1 MFSFCQLCIDS
12 IIWKDIYLIKLLY
25 YFMFDKLPISS
36 KTEKIL
42 TKSLDEPISA
52 EDANYLIN
60 IKGSDL
66 YPLLATADYL
76 RQEIAGN
83 NVTFINNCNI
93 NFTNICTVRCGF
105 CAFGKDADDPEAYIL
120 DDEAILKKAQRAVD
134 KGAHE
139 FCVMGGVLPD
149 ADVEYYE
156 HLLQLLKGE
165 FPNIMIHGFS
175 PTMIKDAS
183 VVSGISVEDA
193 FERLKSAGLD
203 TLPGTAAEILTDR
216 SREIICPEKV
226 TTQEWIDIVK
236 TAHEVGIPG
245 SATIMYGHVETPEER
260 VEHIDI
266 IRKIQQETHGFT
278 EFIPMTFMHEY
289 SPIFLEGQQNLGA
302 TGTEDLKL
310 YAVARL
316 MLKDLI
322 PNIQVSWVKM
332 GFRFAQVSLTA
343 GANDLGGTLGGDE
356 LSEASG
362 APDGVEASIDTLSN
376 MVRDLGRNPIERNS
390 KYTEFY
396 PIESKSSDVKIVS
409 K

>member
-1 MFSFCQLCIDS
+1 
-12 IIWKDIYLIKLLY
+12 
-25 YFMFDKLPISS
+25 MFDKLPISS
-36 KTEKIL
+36 KTERIL
-42 TKSLDEPISA
+42 TKSLDEAITV
-52 EDANYLIN
+52 EEANHLMN

-76 RQEIAGN
+76 RQQIVGD

-105 CAFGKDADDPEAYIL
+105 CVFGKDADDPEAYIL
-120 DDEAILKKAQRAVD
+120 NDEQILAKAQGAVE

-149 ADVEYYE
+149 ADIEYYE

-165 FPNIMIHGFS
+165 YPDVMIHGFS
-175 PTMIKDAS
+175 PTMINDACI
-183 VVSGISVEDA
+183 VSGVDIAEGC
-193 FERLKSAGLD
+193 ERLRDAGLD

-216 SREIICPEKV
+216 SRDLICPEKV
-226 TTQEWIDIVK
+226 SVSEWVDIVK

-245 SATIMYGHVETPEER
+245 SATIMYGHVETLEER
-260 VEHIDI
+260 VEHIDV
-266 IRKIQQETHGFT
+266 IRRLQEDTHGFT

-289 SPIFLEGQQNLGA
+289 SPIFLEGQTNLGA

-310 YAVARL
+310 YAVSRL
-316 MLKDLI
+316 MLRDLI

-362 APDGVEASIDTLSN
+362 APDGVEASIDTLDSI
-376 MVRDLGRNPIERNS
+376 VRNLGRNPIERNS

-396 PIESKSSDVKIVS
+396 PIAQGIELPSK
-409 K
+409 

>member
-1 MFSFCQLCIDS
+1 
-12 IIWKDIYLIKLLY
+12 
-25 YFMFDKLPISS
+25 MFDKLPVSS

-42 TKSLDEPISA
+42 TKALDEPISV
-52 EDANYLIN
+52 EEGEYLMN
-60 IKGSDL
+60 IKGHDL

-76 RQEIAGN
+76 RNEIVGN
-83 NVTFINNCNI
+83 DVTFINNCNI

-105 CAFGKDADDPEAYIL
+105 CAFGKDENDPEAYIM
-120 DDEAILKKAQRAVD
+120 DDESILEKAHGAVE

-139 FCVMGGVLPD
+139 FCLMGGVLKD
-149 ADVEYYE
+149 ADIEYYE
-156 HLLQLLKGE
+156 HLLTLLKGE
-165 FPNIMIHGFS
+165 FPNTLIHGFS
-175 PTMIKDAS
+175 PTMINDAAI
-183 VVSGISVEDA
+183 VSGIDIAEA
-193 FERLKSAGLD
+193 CERLKIAGLD

-245 SATIMYGHVETPEER
+245 SATIMYGHVETLKER
-260 VEHIDI
+260 VEHIDV
-266 IRKIQQETHGFT
+266 IRTLQEETKGFT

-310 YAVARL
+310 YAVSRL
-316 MLKDLI
+316 MLRDLI

-332 GFRFAQVSLTA
+332 GFRFAQVALTA

-356 LSEASG
+356 LSAASG
-362 APDGVEASIDTLSN
+362 APDGVEASISTLGN
-376 MVRDLGRNPIERNS
+376 IVENLGRHPIERNS

-396 PIESKSSDVKIVS
+396 PINLEKELVS
-409 K
+409 Q

>member
-1 MFSFCQLCIDS
+1 
-12 IIWKDIYLIKLLY
+12 
-25 YFMFDKLPISS
+25 MFDKLPITP

-42 TKSLDEPISA
+42 TKALDEEISV
-52 EDANYLIN
+52 EEANHLMN
-60 IKGSDL
+60 IKGADL

-76 RQEIAGN
+76 RQEIVGD

-105 CAFGKDADDPEAYIL
+105 CAFGKDADDPEAYVL
-120 DDEAILKKAQRAVD
+120 DDEAILNKAQGAVE

-149 ADVEYYE
+149 ADIEYYE
-156 HLLQLLKGE
+156 HLLHLLKGE
-165 FPNIMIHGFS
+165 YPNVLIHGFS
-175 PTMIKDAS
+175 PTMINDACL
-183 VVSGISVEDA
+183 VSGVSIEEGC
-193 FERLKSAGLD
+193 ERLKDAGLD

-226 TTQEWIDIVK
+226 SVSEWVDIVK
-236 TAHEVGIPG
+236 TAHEVGIPS
-245 SATIMYGHVETPEER
+245 SATIMYGHVETLEER
-260 VEHIDI
+260 VQHIDV
-266 IRKIQQETHGFT
+266 IRKLQQETHGFT

-289 SPIFLEGQQNLGA
+289 SPIFLEGQSNLGA

-310 YAVARL
+310 YAVSRL
-316 MLKDLI
+316 MLRDLI

-362 APDGVEASIDTLSN
+362 APDGVDASIDTLGN
-376 MVRDLGRNPIERNS
+376 IVRNLGRNPIERNS

-396 PIESKSSDVKIVS
+396 PIDSEIAMHSK
-409 K
+409 

>member
-1 MFSFCQLCIDS
+1 
-12 IIWKDIYLIKLLY
+12 
-25 YFMFDKLPISS
+25 MFDRLPISS
-36 KTEKIL
+36 KTERIL
-42 TKSLDEPISA
+42 TKSLDEAITV
-52 EDANYLIN
+52 EEANHLMN
-60 IKGSDL
+60 IQGPDL

-76 RQEIAGN
+76 RHEIVGD

-120 DDEAILKKAQRAVD
+120 NDEQIIAKGRGAVEN
-134 KGAHE
+134 GARE
-139 FCVMGGVLPD
+139 FTLMGGVHPD
-149 ADVEYYE
+149 ADIEYYE

-165 FPNIMIHGFS
+165 FPDVMIHGFS
-175 PTMIKDAS
+175 PTMVRDACLA
-183 VVSGISVEDA
+183 SGIDMAEG
-193 FERLKSAGLD
+193 FERLKNVGLD

-226 TTQEWIDIVK
+226 SVAEWIEAVK

-245 SATIMYGHVETPEER
+245 SATIMYGHVETLEER

-266 IRKIQQETHGFT
+266 IRNLQEETHGFT

-289 SPIFLEGQQNLGA
+289 SPIFLEGQTGLGA
-302 TGTEDLKL
+302 SGTEDLKL
-310 YAVARL
+310 YAVSRL
-316 MLKDLI
+316 MLRDII

-332 GFRFAQVSLTA
+332 GFRFAQVALTA
-343 GANDLGGTLGGDE
+343 GTNDLGGTLGGDE

-362 APDGVEASIDTLSN
+362 APDGVEASIDILDS
-376 MVRDLGRNPIERNS
+376 MVRNLGRNPIERNS

-396 PIESKSSDVKIVS
+396 PIAQGIEMPSK
-409 K
+409 

>member
-1 MFSFCQLCIDS
+1 
-12 IIWKDIYLIKLLY
+12 
-25 YFMFDKLPISS
+25 MFDKLPIFS
-36 KTEKIL
+36 KTERIL
-42 TKSLDEPISA
+42 TKSLDEAITV
-52 EDANYLIN
+52 EEANHLMN

-76 RQEIAGN
+76 RQQIVGD

-120 DDEAILKKAQRAVD
+120 NDEQILAKAQGAVE

-149 ADVEYYE
+149 ADIEYYE

-165 FPNIMIHGFS
+165 YPDVMIHGFS
-175 PTMIKDAS
+175 PTMINDACI
-183 VVSGISVEDA
+183 VSGVDIAEGC
-193 FERLKSAGLD
+193 ERLRDAGLD

-216 SREIICPEKV
+216 SRDLICPEKV
-226 TTQEWIDIVK
+226 SVSEWVDIVK

-245 SATIMYGHVETPEER
+245 SATIMYGHVETLEER
-260 VEHIDI
+260 VEHIDV
-266 IRKIQQETHGFT
+266 IRRLQEDTHGFT

-289 SPIFLEGQQNLGA
+289 SPIFLEGQTNLGA

-310 YAVARL
+310 YAVSRL
-316 MLKDLI
+316 MLRDLI

-362 APDGVEASIDTLSN
+362 APDGVEASIDTLDSI
-376 MVRDLGRNPIERNS
+376 VRNLGRNPIERNS

-396 PIESKSSDVKIVS
+396 PIAQGIELPSK
-409 K
+409 

>member
-1 MFSFCQLCIDS
+1 
-12 IIWKDIYLIKLLY
+12 
-25 YFMFDKLPISS
+25 MFDKLPISA

-42 TKSLDEPISA
+42 TKSLDETISV
-52 EDANYLIN
+52 EEANHLMSIQ
-60 IKGSDL
+60 GSDL

-76 RQEIAGN
+76 RNEIVGD

-120 DDEAILKKAQRAVD
+120 NDDEILAKAEGAVEN
-134 KGAHE
+134 GAHE

-149 ADVEYYE
+149 ADIEYYE
-156 HLLQLLKGE
+156 HLLQLLKGQY
-165 FPNIMIHGFS
+165 PDVMIHGFS
-175 PTMIKDAS
+175 PTMISDACAL
-183 VVSGISVEDA
+183 SGIDVAEG
-193 FERLKSAGLD
+193 FQRLKDAGLD

-216 SREIICPEKV
+216 SRELICPEKV
-226 TTQEWIDIVK
+226 SVAEWVDIVK
-236 TAHEVGIPG
+236 TAHEVGIPA
-245 SATIMYGHVETPEER
+245 SATIMYGHVETLAER

-266 IRKIQQETHGFT
+266 IRKIQEETHGFT
-278 EFIPMTFMHEY
+278 EFIPMTFMHEF
-289 SPIFLEGQQNLGA
+289 SPIFLEGQSNLGA

-310 YAVARL
+310 YAVSRL
-316 MLKDLI
+316 MLRDLI

-332 GFRFAQVSLTA
+332 GYRFAQVSLTA

-362 APDGVEASIDTLSN
+362 APDGVNASINTLSRIVKN
-376 MVRDLGRNPIERNS
+376 LGRNPIERNS

-396 PIESKSSDVKIVS
+396 PIE
-409 K
+409 

>member
-1 MFSFCQLCIDS
+1 
-12 IIWKDIYLIKLLY
+12 
-25 YFMFDKLPISS
+25 MFDKLPISS

-42 TKSLDEPISA
+42 TKSLDESITV
-52 EDANYLIN
+52 EEANHLMN
-60 IKGSDL
+60 IKGPDL
-66 YPLLATADYL
+66 YPLLATADFL
-76 RQEIAGN
+76 RHEIVGDD
-83 NVTFINNCNI
+83 VTFINNCNI

-120 DDEAILKKAQRAVD
+120 NDDQILAKAQGAVD

-149 ADVEYYE
+149 ADIDYYE
-156 HLLQLLKGE
+156 HLMHLLNDE
-165 FPNIMIHGFS
+165 YPNVMIHGFS
-175 PTMIKDAS
+175 PTMVRDAC
-183 VVSGISVEDA
+183 VVSGIDIAEG

-226 TTQEWIDIVK
+226 SVAEWIDAVK

-245 SATIMYGHVETPEER
+245 SATIMYGHVETLEER

-266 IRKIQQETHGFT
+266 IRRLQEETHGFT

-289 SPIFLEGQQNLGA
+289 SPIFLEGQTNLGA
-302 TGTEDLKL
+302 SGTEDLKL
-310 YAVARL
+310 YAVSRL
-316 MLKDLI
+316 MLRDLI

-332 GFRFAQVSLTA
+332 GFRFAQVALTA
-343 GANDLGGTLGGDE
+343 GTNDLGGTLGGDE

-362 APDGVEASIDTLSN
+362 APDGVEASIETLDS
-376 MVRDLGRNPIERNS
+376 MVRNLGRTPIERNS

-396 PIESKSSDVKIVS
+396 PIAQGIEMPSK
-409 K
+409 

>member
-1 MFSFCQLCIDS
+1 
-12 IIWKDIYLIKLLY
+12 
-25 YFMFDKLPISS
+25 MFDKLPISPE
-36 KTEKIL
+36 TEKIL
-42 TKSLDEPISA
+42 TKSLDEEISV
-52 EDANYLIN
+52 EEANYLMN
-60 IKGSDL
+60 VKGADL

-76 RQEIAGN
+76 REQIVGN
-83 NVTFINNCNI
+83 DVTFINNCNI

-105 CAFGKDADDPEAYIL
+105 CAFGKDADDPDAYIL
-120 DDEAILKKAQRAVD
+120 DDEAILEKARTAEK

-149 ADVEYYE
+149 ADIEYYE
-156 HLLQLLKGE
+156 HLLTLLKGE
-165 FPNIMIHGFS
+165 FPNILIHGFS
-175 PTMIKDAS
+175 PTMIRDAA
-183 VVSGISVEDA
+183 VVSGMEIEDA
-193 FERLKSAGLD
+193 FKRLKVAGLD

-226 TTQEWIDIVK
+226 STQEWIDTVK
-236 TAHEVGIPG
+236 IAHEVGIPG
-245 SATIMYGHVETPEER
+245 SATIMYGHVETLEER

-266 IRKIQQETHGFT
+266 IRNIQRETKGFT

-289 SPIFLEGQQNLGA
+289 SPIFLQGQKNLGA

-310 YAVARL
+310 YAVSRL
-316 MLKDLI
+316 MLRDLI

-356 LSEASG
+356 LSAASG
-362 APDGVEASIDTLSN
+362 APDGVEASIDTLCDIVEN
-376 MVRDLGRNPIERNS
+376 LGRNPIERNS
-390 KYTEFY
+390 SYSEFY
-396 PIESKSSDVKIVS
+396 PIKSQAQIVS

>member
-1 MFSFCQLCIDS
+1 
-12 IIWKDIYLIKLLY
+12 
-25 YFMFDKLPISS
+25 MFDKLPISS

-42 TKSLDEPISA
+42 TKSLDEAITV
-52 EDANYLIN
+52 EEANHLMN
-60 IKGSDL
+60 IKGADL

-76 RQEIAGN
+76 RQQIVGD

-120 DDEAILKKAQRAVD
+120 NDEQILAKAQGAVE

-139 FCVMGGVLPD
+139 FCVMGGVLHD
-149 ADVEYYE
+149 ADIEYYE

-165 FPNIMIHGFS
+165 YPDVMIHGFS
-175 PTMIKDAS
+175 PTMINDACI
-183 VVSGISVEDA
+183 VSGVDIAEGC
-193 FERLKSAGLD
+193 ERLRDAGLD

-216 SREIICPEKV
+216 SRDLICPEKV
-226 TTQEWIDIVK
+226 SVSEWVDIVK

-245 SATIMYGHVETPEER
+245 SATIMYGHVETLEER
-260 VEHIDI
+260 VEHIDV
-266 IRKIQQETHGFT
+266 IRRLQEDTHGFT

-289 SPIFLEGQQNLGA
+289 SPIFLEGQTNLGA

-310 YAVARL
+310 YAVSRL
-316 MLKDLI
+316 MLRDLI

-332 GFRFAQVSLTA
+332 GFRFAQVALTA

-362 APDGVEASIDTLSN
+362 APDGVDASIDTLDN
-376 MVRDLGRNPIERNS
+376 IVRNLGRNPIERNS

-396 PIESKSSDVKIVS
+396 PIAQGIELPSK
-409 K
+409 

>member
-1 MFSFCQLCIDS
+1 
-12 IIWKDIYLIKLLY
+12 
-25 YFMFDKLPISS
+25 MFDKLPSSS

-42 TKSLDEPISA
+42 TKSLDEEISV
-52 EDANYLIN
+52 EEANYLMN

-76 RQEIAGN
+76 RSQIVGD

-105 CAFGKDADDPEAYIL
+105 CAFGKDEDDPEAYIL
-120 DDEAILKKAQRAVD
+120 NDEQILAKAQGAVE

-149 ADVEYYE
+149 ADIEYYE
-156 HLLQLLKGE
+156 HLMQLLKGE
-165 FPNIMIHGFS
+165 YPDVMIHGFS
-175 PTMIKDAS
+175 PTMIKDACE
-183 VVSGISVEDA
+183 VSGIDIAEGC
-193 FERLKSAGLD
+193 ERLKEAGLD

-216 SREIICPEKV
+216 SRDLICPEKV
-226 TTQEWIDIVK
+226 SVAEWIDIVK

-245 SATIMYGHVETPEER
+245 SATIMYGHVETLEER

-266 IRKIQQETHGFT
+266 VRNLQQETQGFT

-289 SPIFLEGQQNLGA
+289 SPIFLEGQKNLGA

-316 MLKDLI
+316 MLRDLI

-362 APDGVEASIDTLSN
+362 APDGVDASIDTLGN
-376 MVRDLGRNPIERNS
+376 IVRNLGRNPIERNS

-396 PIESKSSDVKIVS
+396 PIE
-409 K
+409 

>member
-1 MFSFCQLCIDS
+1 
-12 IIWKDIYLIKLLY
+12 
-25 YFMFDKLPISS
+25 MFDKLPISS

-42 TKSLDEPISA
+42 TKSLDEQITV
-52 EDANYLIN
+52 EEANHLMN
-60 IKGSDL
+60 IKGPDL

-76 RQEIAGN
+76 RHEIVGDD
-83 NVTFINNCNI
+83 VTFINNCNI

-120 DDEAILKKAQRAVD
+120 NDEQILAKAQGAVD

-149 ADVEYYE
+149 ADIEYYE
-156 HLLQLLKGE
+156 HLMHLLKDE
-165 FPNIMIHGFS
+165 YPNVMIHGFS
-175 PTMIKDAS
+175 PTMVRDAC
-183 VVSGISVEDA
+183 VVSGIDIAEG
-193 FERLKSAGLD
+193 FERLRDAGLD

-226 TTQEWIDIVK
+226 TVAEWIDAVK

-245 SATIMYGHVETPEER
+245 SATIMYGHVETLEER

-266 IRKIQQETHGFT
+266 IRRLQEETHGFT

-289 SPIFLEGQQNLGA
+289 SPIFLEGQTNLGA
-302 TGTEDLKL
+302 SGTEDLKL
-310 YAVARL
+310 YAVSRL
-316 MLKDLI
+316 MLRDLI

-332 GFRFAQVSLTA
+332 GFRFAQVALTA
-343 GANDLGGTLGGDE
+343 GTNDLGGTLGGDE

-362 APDGVEASIDTLSN
+362 APDGVEASIETLDS
-376 MVRDLGRNPIERNS
+376 MVRNLGRKPIERNS

-396 PIESKSSDVKIVS
+396 PIAQGIELPSL
-409 K
+409 

>member
-1 MFSFCQLCIDS
+1 
-12 IIWKDIYLIKLLY
+12 
-25 YFMFDKLPISS
+25 MFDKLPISS
-36 KTEKIL
+36 ETEKIL
-42 TKSLDEPISA
+42 TKALDEPITV
-52 EDANYLIN
+52 EEGNHLMN
-60 IKGSDL
+60 IKGADL

-76 RQEIAGN
+76 RQQIVGN

-120 DDEAILKKAQRAVD
+120 NDEQILAKAQGAVE

-149 ADVEYYE
+149 ADIEYYE
-156 HLLQLLKGE
+156 HLLTLLKDE
-165 FPNIMIHGFS
+165 YPDVMIHGFS
-175 PTMIKDAS
+175 PTMIKDACD
-183 VVSGISVEDA
+183 VSGMDVAEGC
-193 FERLKSAGLD
+193 ERLRDAGLD

-216 SREIICPEKV
+216 SRELICPEKV
-226 TTQEWIDIVK
+226 SVSEWIDIVK
-236 TAHEVGIPG
+236 TAHEVGVPG
-245 SATIMYGHVETPEER
+245 SATIMYGHVETLEER
-260 VEHIDI
+260 VEHIDV
-266 IRKIQQETHGFT
+266 IRKLQEETHGFT

-289 SPIFLEGQQNLGA
+289 SPIFLEGQSNLGA

-310 YAVARL
+310 YAVSRL
-316 MLKDLI
+316 MLRDLI

-362 APDGVEASIDTLSN
+362 APDGVDASIGTLGN
-376 MVRDLGRNPIERNS
+376 IVRNLGRNPIERNS

-396 PIESKSSDVKIVS
+396 SID
-409 K
+409 

>member
-1 MFSFCQLCIDS
+1 
-12 IIWKDIYLIKLLY
+12 
-25 YFMFDKLPISS
+25 MFDKLPISS
-36 KTEKIL
+36 ETERIL
-42 TKSLDEPISA
+42 TKALDEPISV
-52 EDANYLIN
+52 EEGNHLMN

-76 RQEIAGN
+76 RQEIVGN
-83 NVTFINNCNI
+83 DVTFINNCNI

-120 DDEAILKKAQRAVD
+120 NDEQILAKAQGAVE

-149 ADVEYYE
+149 ADIEYYE
-156 HLLQLLKGE
+156 HLMTLLKDE
-165 FPNIMIHGFS
+165 YPDVMIHGFS
-175 PTMIKDAS
+175 PTMINDACR
-183 VVSGISVEDA
+183 VSGIDIAEGC
-193 FERLKSAGLD
+193 ERLKDAGLD

-216 SREIICPEKV
+216 SRDLICPEKV
-226 TTQEWIDIVK
+226 SVSEWIDIVK

-245 SATIMYGHVETPEER
+245 SATIMYGHVETLEER

-266 IRKIQQETHGFT
+266 IRKLQEDTHGFT
-278 EFIPMTFMHEY
+278 EFIPMTFMHEF
-289 SPIFLEGQQNLGA
+289 SPIFLEGQSNLGA

-310 YAVARL
+310 YAVSRL
-316 MLKDLI
+316 MLRDLI

-356 LSEASG
+356 LSAASG
-362 APDGVEASIDTLSN
+362 APDGVDASIGTLGN
-376 MVRDLGRNPIERNS
+376 IVRNLGRNPIERNS

-396 PIESKSSDVKIVS
+396 PIESASMPS

>member
-1 MFSFCQLCIDS
+1 
-12 IIWKDIYLIKLLY
+12 
-25 YFMFDKLPISS
+25 MFDKLPISS

-120 DDEAILKKAQRAVD
+120 DDEAILKKAQGAVD
-134 KGAHE
+134 EGAHE
-139 FCVMGGVLPD
+139 FCVMGGGLPD

>member
-1 MFSFCQLCIDS
+1 
-12 IIWKDIYLIKLLY
+12 
-25 YFMFDKLPISS
+25 MFDKLPVSP

-42 TKSLDEPISA
+42 IKSLDEEISVEEA
-52 EDANYLIN
+52 EHLMN
-60 IKGSDL
+60 IKGADL

-76 RQEIAGN
+76 RHEIVGD

-105 CAFGKDADDPEAYIL
+105 CAFGKDADDPDAYIL
-120 DDEAILKKAQRAVD
+120 DDEAILAKARGAVEN
-134 KGAHE
+134 GARE
-139 FCVMGGVLPD
+139 FTLMGGVLPD
-149 ADVEYYE
+149 ADIEYYE

-165 FPNIMIHGFS
+165 YPDVSIHGFS
-175 PTMIKDAS
+175 PTMIYDAAIL
-183 VVSGISVEDA
+183 SGLDMSEA
-193 FERLKSAGLD
+193 CERLKSAGLD

-226 TTQEWIDIVK
+226 SVQEWVDAVRS
-236 TAHEVGIPG
+236 AHEAGIPG
-245 SATIMYGHVETPEER
+245 SATIMYGHVETLEER

-266 IRKIQQETHGFT
+266 LRNLQQETHGFT

-289 SPIFLEGQQNLGA
+289 SPIFLEGQRNLGA

-310 YAVARL
+310 YAVSRI

-332 GFRFAQVSLTA
+332 GFRFAQVALTA
-343 GANDLGGTLGGDE
+343 GTNDLGGTLGGDE

-362 APDGVEASIDTLSN
+362 APDGVNASIETLEN
-376 MVRDLGRNPIERNS
+376 IVRNLGRNPIERNS
-390 KYTEFY
+390 MYTEFY
-396 PIESKSSDVKIVS
+396 PIE
-409 K
+409 